1 MKKGFTLVEM
11 LVAVSIFSMVM
22 LMATGSVFSIVEANK
37 KTHSIKSVMTNLN
50 FALESM
56 ARDIRVGLKYRCTN
70 DSGDN
75 NGVPADCGG
84 TYGGSVFS
92 YKANRDLDGDGY
104 SDTDRV
110 KYWLSGGRIMRQ
122 EAFETAI
129 PITAA
134 EITVDALQFY
144 VEGSP
149 QYDSKQ
155 PKVVMVVRGSSGTG
169 KIRSE
174 FNIQTTISQRSLDT

>member
-11 LVAVSIFSMVM
+11 LVAVSVFSMVM

-70 DSGDN
+70 DSGDS
-75 NGVPADCGG
+75 GVTALDCGG
-84 TYGGSVFS
+84 AGGTVFS
-92 YKANRDLDGDGY
+92 YKANRDLDGNGY
-104 SDTDRV
+104 DDSDRI
-110 KYWLSGGRIMRQ
+110 KYWVQGGRIMRQ
-122 EAFETAI
+122 SASDPAI
-129 PITAA
+129 PITAT
-134 EITVDALQFY
+134 EITVDSLRFY
-144 VEGSP
+144 VDGSA
-149 QYDSKQ
+149 QYDGRQ
-155 PKVVMVVRGSSGTG
+155 PKVVMTVGGSSGVG
-169 KIRSE
+169 KTRSE